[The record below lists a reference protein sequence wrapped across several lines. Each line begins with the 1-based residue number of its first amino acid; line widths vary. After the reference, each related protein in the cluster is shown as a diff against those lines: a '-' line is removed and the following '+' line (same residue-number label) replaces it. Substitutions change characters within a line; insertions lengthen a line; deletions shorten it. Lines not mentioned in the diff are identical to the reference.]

1 MELSYKLE
9 VFEGPLDLLLHLI
22 EKNELDIKDIQIAV
36 LLDQFMEYVRQYERL
51 DLENLSEFLLMASR
65 LLYIKSKQLL
75 PPEDEDDDP
84 MGELTAMLADYA
96 RYKELAADFED
107 RMRVYG
113 SCRLVRDPQP
123 LPPSPAPAIEKIY
136 PADKLVE
143 AYKAVFRGNLRRVP
157 PPVSAF
163 EGIVTGRTVSV
174 AAKAVSLL
182 RRLVRQ
188 GGMRF
193 LNILGEQGTKSE
205 KIACFLAILELSS
218 RGRIRITDAGRADYK
233 INLVRE
239 GEKR

>member
-1 MELSYKLE
+1 MELSYRLE

-22 EKNELDIKDIQIAV
+22 DKNELDIKDIQIAL
-36 LLDQFMEYVRQYERL
+36 LLDQFMEYVREYEQM

-75 PPEDEDDDP
+75 PPEDEDEDP

-96 RYKELAADFED
+96 RYKELAADFDD

-113 SCRLVRDPQP
+113 ASRLVRDPQP
-123 LPPSPAPAIEKIY
+123 IPPAPILEKAY
-136 PADKLVE
+136 SADKLVE

-163 EGIVTGRTVSV
+163 EGIVAQRTVSV
-174 AAKAVSLL
+174 ASKAVSLL
-182 RRLVRQ
+182 RQLVKR
-188 GGMRF
+188 GGIRF

-218 RGRIRITDAGRADYK
+218 RGRIRITDAGSADYK

>member
-22 EKNELDIKDIQIAV
+22 EKNELDIKDIQIAL
-36 LLDQFMEYVRQYERL
+36 LLDQFMEYVRQYEQAN
-51 DLENLSEFLLMASR
+51 LENLSEFLLMASR

-75 PPEDEDDDP
+75 PPEDEEEDP

-96 RYKELAADFED
+96 RYKELAADFEA
-107 RMRVYG
+107 RMDTYG
-113 SCRLVRDPQP
+113 YSRLVREPQP
-123 LPPSPAPAIEKIY
+123 IPPAPIPEKAY
-136 PADKLVE
+136 PADKLIE
-143 AYKAVFRGNLRRVP
+143 AYKAVFRGNLRRIP

-163 EGIVTGRTVSV
+163 EGIVAGRTISV
-174 AAKAVSLL
+174 ASKAFSLL

-188 GGMRF
+188 GSMRF

-218 RGRIRITDAGRADYK
+218 RGRIRITDTGCADYK

>member
-1 MELSYKLE
+1 MALSYKLE

-22 EKNELDIKDIQIAV
+22 EKNELDSKDIQIAL
-36 LLDQFMEYVRQYERL
+36 LLDQFMEYVRQYEQAN
-51 DLENLSEFLLMASR
+51 LENLSEFLLMASR

-75 PPEDEDDDP
+75 PPEEEEEDP

-96 RYKELAADFED
+96 RYKELAADFEG
-107 RMRVYG
+107 RMDTYG
-113 SCRLVRDPQP
+113 SSRLVRDPQSIP
-123 LPPSPAPAIEKIY
+123 PAPIPDKAY
-136 PADKLVE
+136 PADKLIE

-163 EGIVTGRTVSV
+163 EGIMAQRTISV
-174 AAKAVSLL
+174 ASKAVSLL
-182 RRLVRQ
+182 RQLVKR

-218 RGRIRITDAGRADYK
+218 RGRIRITDAGCADYK

>member
-1 MELSYKLE
+1 MELSYRLE

-22 EKNELDIKDIQIAV
+22 EKNELDIKDIKIAL
-36 LLDQFMEYVRQYERL
+36 LLDQFMEYVRQYEQSN
-51 DLENLSEFLLMASR
+51 LENISEFLLMASR
-65 LLYIKSKQLL
+65 LLYIKSRELL
-75 PPEDEDDDP
+75 PSEDEDDDA
-84 MGELTAMLADYA
+84 MGELAAMLADYA
-96 RYKELAADFED
+96 RYKELAGDFED
-107 RMRVYG
+107 RMRTYG
-113 SCRLVRDPQP
+113 ACRLVRDPQP
-123 LPPSPAPAIEKIY
+123 LPPAPAPEKNY

-163 EGIVTGRTVSV
+163 EGIVTHRTVSV
-174 AAKAVSLL
+174 ASKAFSLL
-182 RRLVRQ
+182 RRLVKQ

-193 LNILGEQGTKSE
+193 LNILGEQGSKSE

-218 RGRIRITDAGRADYK
+218 RGRVRITDVGSSDYK

>member
-1 MELSYKLE
+1 MELSYRLE

-22 EKNELDIKDIQIAV
+22 EKNELDIKEIQIAV
-36 LLDQFMEYVRQYERL
+36 LLDQFMEYVQEYEQM
-51 DLENLSEFLLMASR
+51 DMENLSEFLLMASR

-75 PPEDEDDDP
+75 PPDDEDDDP
-84 MGELTAMLADYA
+84 MGDLTAMLADYA
-96 RYKELAADFED
+96 RYKELAGDFEA
-107 RMRVYG
+107 RMRTYG
-113 SCRLVRDPQP
+113 ACRLVRDPQP
-123 LPPSPAPAIEKIY
+123 LPPALATERTY
-136 PADKLVE
+136 PADKLIE

-163 EGIVTGRTVSV
+163 EGIVALRTVSV
-174 AAKAVSLL
+174 ASKAVSLL

-218 RGRIRITDAGRADYK
+218 RGRIQITDAGSTDYK

-239 GEKR
+239 GKKR

>member
-22 EKNELDIKDIQIAV
+22 EKNELDIRDIKIAL
-36 LLDQFMEYVRQYERL
+36 LLDQFMEYVREYEQAN
-51 DLENLSEFLLMASR
+51 LENLSEFLLMASR

-107 RMRVYG
+107 RMRAYG
-113 SCRLVRDPQP
+113 AYRLVRDPQP
-123 LPPSPAPAIEKIY
+123 LPPAQAAEKSY

-143 AYKAVFRGNLRRVP
+143 AYRAVFRGNLRRVP

-163 EGIVTGRTVSV
+163 EGIVAHRTVSV
-174 AAKAVSLL
+174 ASKAVSLL
-182 RRLVRQ
+182 RRLIKQ

-205 KIACFLAILELSS
+205 KIACFLAILELSN
-218 RGRIRITDAGRADYK
+218 RGRVQITDAGCADYK